1 VAQGLSLSRL
11 RNIVQNQQVGTPAG
25 CYGIGASSVVAEFNE
40 RSLVVKLLDDRT
52 DLPAGKPV
60 CWKVRQQRHCG
71 QKGRFLVLCIFR
83 RIHHSTQQVT
93 NVSAISPDC

>member
-1 VAQGLSLSRL
+1 MAQGLSLSRL

-52 DLPAGKPV
+52 DLSACEPLRGKI
-60 CWKVRQQRHCG
+60 RQQCHRG
-71 QKGRFLVLCIFR
+71 QNGRPFVL
-83 RIHHSTQQVT
+83 
-93 NVSAISPDC
+93 